1 MEYEWDEEKNRAN
14 NERRQLDFSE
24 VENFDW
30 DNAVIRRSDRFHE
43 PRWVSIGYIGD
54 RLHVVIFTERNGRCR
69 IISLRIASN
78 KERSEYAQ
86 A

>member
-30 DNAVIRRSDRFHE
+30 DNAAIRRTDRFHE
-43 PRWVSIGYIGD
+43 PRRLSIVYIGD
-54 RLHVVIFTERNGRCR
+54 RLRVVVFAERNGRCR
-69 IISLRIASN
+69 IISLRIAN
-78 KERSEYAQ
+78 NRERSEYAR